1 MSKSGAT
8 VLKEMLAEHIRRH
21 RKHLWDW
28 HLEHAR
34 RAPPPFY
41 CSVDLRDAGFKIA
54 PVDSNLY
61 PAGFNN
67 ICPEDLRSA
76 PPIVRAQLE
85 AVSTRLGR
93 PAPERVLILPEA
105 HTTNAHYFENLYYL
119 RKILEDA
126 GYDVRFGWFG
136 DMPEV
141 EKKPD
146 GTLVFR
152 SVTDKEV
159 PMRPLEIRGGVAQ
172 AGDFVPDVILL
183 NNDFS
188 SGYPEALDAVAQP
201 ILPSHV
207 LGWHSRK
214 KSGHFRH
221 YNRLA
226 AEFAAIIDVDPWLL
240 QIDTEEVDRVNFN
253 EGAGLERVE
262 VAATRMLER
271 ARAEYD
277 RRGIKRAPFVF
288 VKNNAGTYGMGI
300 LVVRSPEELAR
311 LNRRVKNKMSV
322 GKNRLPIQSVAVQ
335 EGVPTATLVDRLP
348 AEPVIYLA
356 GCELIGG
363 FLRANSER
371 GERGDEENLNAQG
384 MAFRKLCMS
393 DLRLPDDEPGAEPA
407 LELVYGSIA
416 RLSALA
422 TGIELEEA
430 REATDAK
437 PVEP

>member
-1 MSKSGAT
+1 MAKSAAT
-8 VLKEMLAEHIRRH
+8 TLKEMLAERIRRH
-21 RKHLWDW
+21 RKQLVDW

-76 PPIVRAQLE
+76 PPIVRAQLD
-85 AVSTRLGR
+85 AFATRLGR
-93 PAPERVLILPEA
+93 PVPERVLILPEA

-119 RKILEDA
+119 GKLLGDA

-136 DMPEV
+136 AVPVVGKD
-141 EKKPD
+141 PD
-146 GTLVFR
+146 GTFVFR
-152 SVTDKEV
+152 SATGKEV
-159 PMRPLEIRGGVAQ
+159 RMRLLEIRGGVAQ
-172 AGDFVPDVILL
+172 AGDFVPDIILL

-188 SGYPEALDAVAQP
+188 SGYPRALDAVAQP

-226 AEFAAIIDVDPWLL
+226 GEFAAIIGVDPWLL

-253 EGAGLERVE
+253 EGEGLERVE
-262 VAATRMLER
+262 QAAAQMLER
-271 ARAEYD
+271 ARTEYE

-300 LVVRSPEELAR
+300 LVVRSPEELAK
-311 LNRRVKNKMSV
+311 LNRRAKNKMSV
-322 GKNRLPIQSVAVQ
+322 GKNRLPIESVAVQ

-393 DLRLPDDEPGAEPA
+393 DLKAPDDELGTEPA
-407 LELVYGSIA
+407 LELVYGSVA
-416 RLSALA
+416 RISALA
-422 TGIELEEA
+422 TGKELE
-430 REATDAK
+430 DAWETADAAP
-437 PVEP
+437 PVA